1 RMSESLMSRKP
12 LHKRLSRGFAT
23 CRSLPPSMGK
33 TCRQKLPGGWPQ
45 GCEMPGA
52 RSGRWRGRQRPV
64 PATPPAA
71 LPVSCHNPSLQVDG
85 MIIGSTSG
93 REQGGPGLTL
103 TEGVGPPT
111 ANAASMKRPVSDNLH
126 DWQRYCEALERRN
139 EELEARVRLLE

>member
-64 PATPPAA
+64 HATPPEA

-85 MIIGSTSG
+85 MIIGSASG
-93 REQGGPGLTL
+93 REQGGSGLTL
-103 TEGVGPPT
+103 TVHLSLQEFQLVDVPFHRAVAPGQGQCVHH
-111 ANAASMKRPVSDNLH
+111 RVHVL
-126 DWQRYCEALERRN
+126 
-139 EELEARVRLLE
+139 LEAPCKTS